1 MQTELPDIDDP
12 LRQRKARAYRRGERR
27 LEAVGMVVSLAVWL
41 VLALV
46 AGRLASWLDTGG
58 PLVVDAALY
67 VIGIGAVVELASLPL
82 AVAGWRRSRSAGL
95 SRQDARGWLLDHIKG
110 LVIGFV
116 LAWPAVTALVALQRS
131 APDDWWLW
139 AALAAVCLQVLLT
152 TVGPVVLLPLFMR
165 SRPLPDGALADD
177 LLGLARSAGV
187 RVSSVRLLEAGA
199 KTSAANAFVAGLG
212 PTRRIMLFDTLVGED
227 GEQSQ
232 RERLSETRSVL
243 AHELGHHRAL
253 DLWRLLA
260 LDAVATVVALGIGA
274 WLLDRLP
281 EALRHGGAGSLAALP
296 ALVLCVGLVSAPLGV
311 VGRAYSRRRERAAD
325 SFGVRLIGS
334 GEAFAAALERMVAQ
348 NLSELRPPRPY
359 ELLRMTHPAPAAR
372 IEAARA
378 KENRG
383 RPRTA
388 GA

>member
-1 MQTELPDIDDP
+1 MQTAPPAEDDP
-12 LRQRKARAYRRGERR
+12 LRQHEAHAYRRGERR
-27 LEAVGMVVSLAVWL
+27 LAALGLLVSLGVWIA
-41 VLALV
+41 LALLG
-46 AGRLASWLDTGG
+46 GRMAAWLDTGG
-58 PLVVDAALY
+58 PLAVDAALY
-67 VIGIGAVVELASLPL
+67 VIAVGAVVELASLPL
-82 AVAGWRRSRSAGL
+82 AVVAWRRSRRAGL
-95 SRQDARGWLLDHIKG
+95 SRQDARGWLLDHAKG
-110 LVIGFV
+110 LAIGFV
-116 LAWPAVTALVALQRS
+116 LAWPAVTALVALQRA
-131 APDDWWLW
+131 APDAWWLW
-139 AALAAVCLQVLLT
+139 AALAAVGLQLLLT
-152 TVGPVVLLPLFMR
+152 TIGPVVLLPLFMR

-227 GEQSQ
+227 GEDSQ
-232 RERLSETRSVL
+232 RERLAETRSVL
-243 AHELGHHRAL
+243 AHELGHHRAR

-260 LDAVATVVALGIGA
+260 LDAVATAVALGAAA

-281 EALRHGGAGSLAALP
+281 EALRHGGPGSLAALP
-296 ALVLCVGLVSAPLGV
+296 ALVLCIGLVSAPLGV

-325 SFGVRLIGS
+325 SFGVRLVGS

-359 ELLRMTHPAPAAR
+359 ELLWMSHPAPAAR
-372 IEAARA
+372 IEAARR